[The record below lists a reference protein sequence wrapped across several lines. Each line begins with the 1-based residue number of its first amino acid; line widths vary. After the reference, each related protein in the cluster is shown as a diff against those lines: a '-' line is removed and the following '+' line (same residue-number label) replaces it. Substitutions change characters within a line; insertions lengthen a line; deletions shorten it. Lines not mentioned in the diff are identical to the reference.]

1 MRTNPTKTGR
11 AIYESPTVEIAEMI
25 SSTVVCASPFED
37 NTVEDNTVKDY
48 DFSDRDLW

>member
-1 MRTNPTKTGR
+1 MKTNPTKTGR

-37 NTVEDNTVKDY
+37 NTVKDY